1 MTSNRRRLN
10 WRRSRRIIA
19 WAVLI
24 GFADLAVLL
33 LAKVA

>member
-1 MTSNRRRLN
+1 MTSNRRRLS

-19 WAVLI
+19 WTVLI
-24 GFADLAVLL
+24 GIAGLAVLL